1 MSKKGKEKTN
11 KEMFEKLLEKTTES
25 GYLRKENTMR
35 QRGG

>member
-25 GYLRKENTMR
+25 GYLRKEKTL
-35 QRGG
+35 